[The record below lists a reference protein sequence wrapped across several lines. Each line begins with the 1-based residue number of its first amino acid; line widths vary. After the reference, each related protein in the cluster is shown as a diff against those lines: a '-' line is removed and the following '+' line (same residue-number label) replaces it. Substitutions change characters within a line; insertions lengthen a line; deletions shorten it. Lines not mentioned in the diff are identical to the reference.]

1 MDDIS
6 KRIWNEYHEAL
17 TKHIRQKISNP
28 HDAEDIL
35 QDVFIKIYKNIHS
48 IQDPSKIKSWIYH
61 IADNTIIDHYRKRK
75 ETPTETE
82 FLERPFTS
90 EEDSDNLNDEI
101 CQCLGVMIS
110 ELPKAQQDAIK
121 QHNLQGKTYKE
132 ISEKEDISISGSK
145 MRVQRGKENLKE
157 TLLDCCEFKFD
168 AFGNII
174 DYKLK
179 KGKCTRCNCTKCKFM
194 QE

>member
-6 KRIWNEYHEAL
+6 KQIWNEYHESLA
-17 TKHIRQKISNP
+17 KHIRQKINNP

-48 IQDPSKIKSWIYH
+48 IKDPSKIKSWIYQ
-61 IADNTIIDHYRKRK
+61 IANNTIIDYYRKRK
-75 ETPTETE
+75 DTPTEAE
-82 FLERPFTS
+82 FLEKS
-90 EEDSDNLNDEI
+90 SIEEDDSDNLNDEI
-101 CQCLGVMIS
+101 CQCLRTMIS
-110 ELPKAQQDAIK
+110 ELPVTQQNAIK
-121 QHNLQGKTYKE
+121 QYNLEGKTHKE
-132 ISEKEDISISGSK
+132 ISKEADISISGSK

-168 AFGNII
+168 AFGNVI

>member
-6 KRIWNEYHEAL
+6 KQIWNEYHKTL
-17 TKHIRQKISNP
+17 TKHIRQKINNP

-48 IQDPSKIKSWIYH
+48 IKDPSKIKSWIYQ
-61 IADNTIIDHYRKRK
+61 IANNTIIDYYRKRK
-75 ETPTETE
+75 DTPTEAE
-82 FLERPFTS
+82 FLEKSFI
-90 EEDSDNLNDEI
+90 EEDDSDNLNDEI
-101 CQCLGVMIS
+101 CQCLRTMIA
-110 ELPKAQQDAIK
+110 ELPVTQQNAIK
-121 QHNLQGKTYKE
+121 QYNLEGKTHKE
-132 ISEKEDISISGSK
+132 ISEETDISVSGSK

-168 AFGNII
+168 AFGNVI

-179 KGKCTRCNCTKCKFM
+179 KGKCTRCNCSKCKFI